1 MTVPQRLSYVTLGA
15 RSMAT
20 LRTFYARLGWVER
33 PGSTDEF
40 TTFDMGSAL
49 LALYPL
55 SLLSAEAA
63 PGAAPPESSWR
74 GLTLAVNVDSTDAVD
89 AAFEAALKAGA
100 TSVAEPVQREW
111 GGYSGYVADPEGN
124 RWEIAW
130 APAS

>member
-1 MTVPQRLSYVTLGA
+1 MTFPQTLSYVTLGT

-20 LRTFYARLGWVER
+20 LRAFYARLGWAER

-40 TTFDMGSAL
+40 ATFEVGSVL

-63 PGAAPPESSWR
+63 PGAALPESSWR
-74 GLTLAVNVDSTDAVD
+74 GVTLATNVDSTDAVD
-89 AAFEAALKAGA
+89 DAFEAALKAGA
-100 TSVAEPVQREW
+100 TSIAEPVQREW

-130 APAS
+130 APSA